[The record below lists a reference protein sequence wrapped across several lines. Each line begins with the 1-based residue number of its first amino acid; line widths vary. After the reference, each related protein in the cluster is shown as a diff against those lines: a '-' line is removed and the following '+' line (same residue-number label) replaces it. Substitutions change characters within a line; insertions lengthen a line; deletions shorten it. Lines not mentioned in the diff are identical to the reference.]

1 MSGTLNNTIL
11 SNTTGKRRMRLCIR
25 WIANTV
31 EVEGGTVVVPA
42 EAGTMALG
50 TQPKIPVQMALI
62 APQGEVACA
71 ATSEARRRL
80 AAPKDRLRLRRV
92 TLCIGKAHSSG
103 VRSMRSSHN
112 INSGTRSTS
121 SSTNISESTSS
132 THSNTRGLVMGRG
145 TLLSIEDRRSGARH
159 RAVDSRIRWV
169 LIRAVRVVQV
179 RVLMTLF
186 HLTKALKP

>member
-25 WIANTV
+25 WIVSTV
-31 EVEGGTVVVPA
+31 EAKGGTV
-42 EAGTMALG
+42 ALG
-50 TQPKIPVQMALI
+50 TKPNIPVLVALI
-62 APQGEVACA
+62 APQGEVACTAISA
-71 ATSEARRRL
+71 ARL
-80 AAPKDRLRLRRV
+80 AAPMDSLRSRRA
-92 TLCIGKAHSSG
+92 TLCIGRAHNSG
-103 VRSMRSSHN
+103 LRSMRSSH
-112 INSGTRSTS
+112 STS

-145 TLLSIEDRRSGARH
+145 TQLSIMDRRSGARH

-179 RVLMTLF
+179 LVLMIL
-186 HLTKALKP
+186 

>member
-1 MSGTLNNTIL
+1 MSGTLNNTTLNNTIL

-31 EVEGGTVVVPA
+31 EAKG
-42 EAGTMALG
+42 GTMALG
-50 TQPKIPVQMALI
+50 TKPKIPVRVALI
-62 APQGEVACA
+62 APQGEVACT
-71 ATSEARRRL
+71 ATSAARL
-80 AAPKDRLRLRRV
+80 AAPKDSRRSRRA
-92 TLCIGKAHSSG
+92 TLCIGKAHNSG
-103 VRSMRSSHN
+103 LRSMRSSHN
-112 INSGTRSTS
+112 ISSGTRSTS

-132 THSNTRGLVMGRG
+132 THSNTHGLVMGRG
-145 TLLSIEDRRSGARH
+145 TQLSIENRRSGARH